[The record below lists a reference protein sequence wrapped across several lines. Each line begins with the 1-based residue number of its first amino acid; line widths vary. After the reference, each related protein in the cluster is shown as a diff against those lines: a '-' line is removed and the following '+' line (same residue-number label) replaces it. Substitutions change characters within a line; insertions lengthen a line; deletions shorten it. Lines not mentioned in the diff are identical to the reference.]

1 MKKYFVIVSMALL
14 LLVTG
19 CGNTKEEM
27 MTCTRT
33 GNMSGVEMDFT
44 YNIYYQGDIV
54 NKVQTTEIIT
64 SDDEETLKTYENG
77 ITSLY
82 SNFDNIDHY
91 NYDVVIEGNTLTS
104 TTDIN
109 YKQMDMDKLLE
120 IDSSIGSL
128 LNSDNQVLLDK
139 VVETYEATGA
149 TCK

>member
-19 CGNTKEEM
+19 CGNTKEET

-64 SDDEETLKTYENG
+64 SDDEETLKTYEDG

-128 LNSDNQVLLDK
+128 LNSDNQVVLDK
-139 VVETYEATGA
+139 VVEAYEATGA